1 VLASTVLAL
10 LATAIQLYLDYVR
23 DLGELDTQFAQI
35 ERAYVDSFANS
46 LWSLDNAQIRLQ
58 MAGLARMR
66 DVRFVRVQGQVG
78 ESFQVGDADPA
89 RASVHEYT
97 LTAPIEP
104 HRPIGTLTV
113 GVDLS
118 GVYARLWDRALVIFA
133 TQTVKTFFIALL
145 ILSIVRLWVTRHLER
160 LASHARGLNARTLGR
175 PLRLQRGPGHPPD
188 ELDAVAHALNEMSG
202 SLAVELGR
210 RAEAESQLRQHRD
223 QLEHLV
229 AERTVELMVAKER
242 AESANLAKSN
252 FLSRMSHELR
262 TPLNAILGYAQLLKT
277 GPLLAPDRQA
287 VAVDAVRASG
297 EHLLALI
304 NDLLDLAK
312 IEAGK
317 VELVPAPVELP
328 ELVAVAADILRVSA
342 EAKGLALIVD
352 LSPAL
357 PHHVQVDGARLRQVL
372 LNLLVNA
379 VKFTDRGCVTL
390 SVAREGDAAPARIRF
405 EVADTG
411 VGVAAADRERIFE
424 PFEQAGD
431 ARRRSAGTGLGL
443 PISRQLVRLMGGELT
458 LDSAPGQGSR
468 LAFTL
473 SLPVLEQGRVPG
485 SLQIRGYAGPRR
497 RLLVVDDMPLN
508 RQFLVALLQPL
519 GFAID
524 EAEDGEQA
532 LARLRER
539 VSDLVLMDM
548 SMPGLSGTE
557 ATRAIRT
564 NPAWVHLPVIAVTA
578 QASNVTR
585 EQSLAAGATAYL
597 PKPLRYE
604 QLLACIGELLALDW
618 LFEEGEQIS

>member
-1 VLASTVLAL
+1 
-10 LATAIQLYLDYVR
+10 
-23 DLGELDTQFAQI
+23 
-35 ERAYVDSFANS
+35 
-46 LWSLDNAQIRLQ
+46 
-58 MAGLARMR
+58 
-66 DVRFVRVQGQVG
+66 
-78 ESFQVGDADPA
+78 
-89 RASVHEYT
+89 
-97 LTAPIEP
+97 
-104 HRPIGTLTV
+104 
-113 GVDLS
+113 
-118 GVYARLWDRALVIFA
+118 
-133 TQTVKTFFIALL
+133 
-145 ILSIVRLWVTRHLER
+145 
-160 LASHARGLNARTLGR
+160 
-175 PLRLQRGPGHPPD
+175 
-188 ELDAVAHALNEMSG
+188 
-202 SLAVELGR
+202 
-210 RAEAESQLRQHRD
+210 
-223 QLEHLV
+223 
-229 AERTVELMVAKER
+229 MVAKER